1 MKKVKLIEDIKTKLR
16 SWVYSMIFSL
26 YSDNRI
32 KKESIVLGI
41 IIGYIN
47 PNATRSAI
55 QYLISDLPKNTI
67 DESMVVNGVLMSGY
81 LLPHKEDSK
90 ELCCEI
96 YKVDPNNVV
105 ECKQLKTSFVSI
117 ILNITSNIDMGSVLK
132 SLNIV
137 IKNNKKLSNVAI

>member
-1 MKKVKLIEDIKTKLR
+1 METNLEMVKSKLR
-16 SWVYSMIFSL
+16 NWVYSIIFGL
-26 YSDNRI
+26 YSNNRV
-32 KKESIVLGI
+32 KRESIVLGI

-55 QYLISDLPKNTI
+55 QYLISDMPKNAI
-67 DESMVVNGVLMSGY
+67 DESMVVNGVLMSNY

-96 YKVDPNNVV
+96 SKVDPNNAI
-105 ECKQLKTSFVSI
+105 ECKYIKTTFLSR
-117 ILNITSNIDMGSVLK
+117 ILNITNNMDMASIIK

-137 IKNNKKLSNVAI
+137 IKNNKKLSNIAI